1 MAQLIHFLI
10 GKTLFSSMS
19 PDAEINLKE
28 ELYAC
33 FKFIGI
39 SLEELNRMPV
49 RDRKFYIVKH
59 NEYTERQ
66 NEAYENRDK

>member
-1 MAQLIHFLI
+1 MARLTPFLT

-28 ELYAC
+28 ELFAC
-33 FKFIGI
+33 FKYMGI
-39 SLEELNRMPV
+39 SFEELNRMPV

-59 NEYTERQ
+59 NEFTEKQ
-66 NEAYENRDK
+66 NKELEKQN